1 MSQLQTR
8 FPLAGPW
15 QLMPV
20 TEFASHYAPDAP
32 WHEQEL
38 PAHWQEVPAL
48 ETHTGKVVYRKEF
61 SWRPE
66 GGHVPGKVFVRLGGV
81 FYRYRVRLN
90 GQDVGQGE
98 GYFFP
103 HELDV
108 TALLKEHNELIIEV
122 DSPVER
128 SKLGKETITG
138 VFAHWD
144 ALSSYKYN
152 AGGLWLPV
160 ELVVHPDVHIK
171 RAMVHLESF
180 DDTAAHV
187 AVRLDLKV
195 AAPSQARWRVTF
207 TPENFEGESRV
218 FEGDVALAE
227 GEYGWQQAMPLA
239 PYKLWWTHD
248 LGFPHLYRVVVELMG
263 AIDHPVRW
271 EGVTGLRSWSF
282 ENYIGRLNGQ
292 RLYLK
297 GSNYPPG
304 DARLASMNRE
314 RAALD
319 IRLAREAHMNMLR
332 VHAHVDHPAIY
343 EEADA
348 QGVLI
353 WQDFPLQWL
362 YAKKILPQALRQCQE
377 MVRLLY
383 NHPSI
388 VIWCM
393 HNEPLYVEDTSTEPL
408 LRRLRTYF
416 SLLYTW
422 NRDVMGAQTSRAVA
436 ALDRQRT
443 VIRASGEMWLPGWLD
458 GTDGHYYFGW
468 YMSYGPKRWFD
479 LWRRVFTRNLRF
491 VTEFGSQSFP
501 NYENARK
508 FLPDDLSGSDWKFLN
523 HHYLLQWDLMNL
535 WIDTSSMDLADLAG
549 RTQGYQSE
557 INRYY
562 VDRLRYYKYR
572 PNGGFLNFM
581 YMDSQPCVSWSI
593 IDYWRTPKA
602 SYYAYKQAL
611 SPQYVFSLTPTDHYQ
626 PSKRYSLP
634 VYVVNDAHQP
644 RPVQV
649 LVRVLDPDGQAVYE
663 QSHALTLAPDCEAH
677 PLGKVP
683 FAPTRPGQHRLV
695 LALAQ
700 DGHPTLENVYDLE
713 VDR

>member
-1 MSQLQTR
+1 
-8 FPLAGPW
+8 
-15 QLMPV
+15 MPV
-20 TEFASHYAPDAP
+20 AEFTGRYPADAD
-32 WHEQEL
+32 WHVQEL

-48 ETHTGKVVYRKEF
+48 ETHTGKVVYRKTF
-61 SWRPE
+61 RWHQDPE
-66 GGHVPGKVFVRLGGV
+66 GAVIRLRGV
-81 FYRYRVRLN
+81 FYRYRVWLN
-90 GQDVGQGE
+90 GKLVGEGE

-103 HELDV
+103 HEFDV
-108 TALLKEHNELIIEV
+108 ADVLQQDNELIVEV

-128 SKLGKETITG
+128 SKSDKETITG

-160 ELVVHPDVHIK
+160 EIVVHAQVHVK
-171 RAMVHLESF
+171 RAMIQLEAF
-180 DDTAAHV
+180 DDATAHV
-187 AVRLDLKV
+187 GVRLDLKV
-195 AAPSQARWRVTF
+195 AHAGAATWKITF
-207 TPENFEGESRV
+207 TPHNFK
-218 FEGDVALAE
+218 GDVREFTGEVDLA
-227 GEYGWQQAMPLA
+227 GGDYGWHQDLKLS

-248 LGFPHLYRVVVELMG
+248 LGHPHLYRVSIELDG
-263 AIDHPVRW
+263 KPCW
-271 EGVTGLRSWSF
+271 EGITGLRTWSF

-304 DARLASMNRE
+304 DARLGTMTRE

-319 IRLAREAHMNMLR
+319 MQLAREAHMNMLR
-332 VHAHVDHPAIY
+332 VHAHVDHPTIY

-353 WQDFPLQWL
+353 WQDFPFQWL
-362 YAKKILPQALRQCQE
+362 YARKILPQALRQCHE

-393 HNEPLYVEDTSTEPL
+393 HNEPLYVVDTSTEPL
-408 LRRLRTYF
+408 LRRLRTYT

-422 NRDVMGAQTSRAVA
+422 NRDVMGKQTSAMVA
-436 ALDRQRT
+436 NLDKGRT
-443 VIRASGEMWLPGWLD
+443 VIRASGEMYLPGWLD

-479 LWRRVFTRNLRF
+479 IWRKLFTWNLRF

-508 FLPDDLSGSDWKFLN
+508 FLPDDLRGSDWKFLN
-523 HHYLLQWDLMNL
+523 EHYLLQWDLMNL
-535 WIDTSSMDLADLAG
+535 WIDTRSMDLADLAQ
-549 RTQGYQSE
+549 RTQAYQSE

-562 VDRLRYYKYR
+562 VDRLRYYKYK

-611 SPQYVFSLTPTDHYQ
+611 SPQYVFCLTPRDHYKVG
-626 PSKRYSLP
+626 KRAKLP

-649 LVRVLDPDGQAVYE
+649 LIRLLGPDGAVLFE
-663 QSHALTLAPDCEAH
+663 RSHALTLAPDCEAQA
-677 PLGKVP
+677 LGDVAFTPDRIGAHK
-683 FAPTRPGQHRLV
+683 LV
-695 LALAQ
+695 LALSQ
-700 DGHPTLENVYDLE
+700 EGEPPLENVYLLDAC
-713 VDR
+713 